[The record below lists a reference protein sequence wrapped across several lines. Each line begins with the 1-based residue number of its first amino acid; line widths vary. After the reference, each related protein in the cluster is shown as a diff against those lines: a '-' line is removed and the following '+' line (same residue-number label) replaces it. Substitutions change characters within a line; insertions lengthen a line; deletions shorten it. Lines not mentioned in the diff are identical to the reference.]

1 MIATVGLLTPSGP
14 GYFYAVFEDYESMT
28 DVNRDLTLFMDPQ
41 ALPYD
46 SEDGKA
52 EREWE
57 KKRKLQYEEWL
68 TKIGYTRHKYQ
79 DVTAEIKTRRSLS
92 SVGVEFNP
100 RRVEAI
106 FNQGLRY
113 SAGHTFSYVP
123 QGSWVLWLSAK
134 KFLPWAKPEI
144 CAAKISSVKRDAAE
158 CIGKDSHPA
167 GSEEDLWKL
176 ARPCD
181 EALLNTNERILSS
194 VRVRLACQGLALDD
208 AEIWDC
214 KPLTRAADGSA
225 LWKLERGSG
234 LTSSELDQTKN
245 FRPRES
251 DLGTG
256 EFDGKLYPVGDRDGQ
271 WRWVLVDKRRG
282 AVSLEKVLPEE
293 PVTGYWE
300 RYPLA
305 LTAGKPD
312 VWRWAE
318 ETPPLDAAGS
328 KA

>member
-1 MIATVGLLTPSGP
+1 MC
-14 GYFYAVFEDYESMT
+14 D
-28 DVNRDLTLFMDPQ
+28 Q
-41 ALPYD
+41 
-46 SEDGKA
+46 
-52 EREWE
+52 
-57 KKRKLQYEEWL
+57 
-68 TKIGYTRHKYQ
+68 
-79 DVTAEIKTRRSLS
+79 LS

-100 RRVEAI
+100 RHVEAI

-167 GSEEDLWKL
+167 GSEKDLWKL
-176 ARPCD
+176 ARPWNQDSD

-234 LTSSELDQTKN
+234 LTASELDQTKS

-271 WRWVLVDKRRG
+271 WRCVLVDKRRG
-282 AVSLEKVLPEE
+282 AVSLKEVLPEE
-293 PVTGYWE
+293 SVTGYWE
-300 RYPLA
+300 RYLLA
-305 LTAGKPD
+305 LTAGKPG

-318 ETPPLDAAGS
+318 DNPPLDAAGS